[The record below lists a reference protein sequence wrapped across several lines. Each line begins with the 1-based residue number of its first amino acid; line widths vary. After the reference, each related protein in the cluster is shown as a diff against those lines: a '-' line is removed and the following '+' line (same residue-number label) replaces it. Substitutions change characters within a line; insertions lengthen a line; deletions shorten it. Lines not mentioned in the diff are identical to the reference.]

1 VFDDS
6 LLDDS
11 ARIGDNDTAGWLRA
25 AARAGAQVRATA
37 EVAAELGVARMFEER
52 PRALV
57 LLTRPGVGTSV
68 AKLSSALLGP
78 GCPVPVVV
86 ADELPPWVGALDVV
100 LAHTEDPGDAML
112 AESIYRAGRRG
123 ARVLLTAE
131 PEGPVAASAAGH
143 ALLIPPRVPV
153 PQGFGFARAFGGWLV
168 ALNALGL
175 LRTDIS
181 LIADELDR
189 EAERDHPMHESFV
202 NPAKSLALR
211 IAERT
216 PLLWGLDHPATA
228 VAAHGAGML
237 ACYAGVVSDVAGY
250 PQALTKSV
258 LHRRAVQS
266 TSAEDLFA
274 DPDDE
279 PTGQVRVLLLAVR
292 QGQLAEMARRAAQET
307 LPGADLLEPAEEVT
321 GGDAVCAA
329 MLALRFELAALY
341 LGLAAGTLGG
351 PGLYAPAV

>member
-1 VFDDS
+1 
-6 LLDDS
+6 
-11 ARIGDNDTAGWLRA
+11 
-25 AARAGAQVRATA
+25 
-37 EVAAELGVARMFEER
+37 
-52 PRALV
+52 
-57 LLTRPGVGTSV
+57 
-68 AKLSSALLGP
+68 
-78 GCPVPVVV
+78 
-86 ADELPPWVGALDVV
+86 
-100 LAHTEDPGDAML
+100 
-112 AESIYRAGRRG
+112 
-123 ARVLLTAE
+123 
-131 PEGPVAASAAGH
+131 
-143 ALLIPPRVPV
+143 
-153 PQGFGFARAFGGWLV
+153 
-168 ALNALGL
+168 
-175 LRTDIS
+175 
-181 LIADELDR
+181 
-189 EAERDHPMHESFV
+189 MHESFV

-237 ACYAGVVSDVAGY
+237 ACYAGVVSDVSGY

-266 TSAEDLFA
+266 TSADDLFA

-292 QGQLAEMARRAAQET
+292 QGQLAEMARRAAHET
-307 LPGADLLEPAEEVT
+307 LPGADVLEPAEEVT

-329 MLALRFELAALY
+329 LLALRFELAALY